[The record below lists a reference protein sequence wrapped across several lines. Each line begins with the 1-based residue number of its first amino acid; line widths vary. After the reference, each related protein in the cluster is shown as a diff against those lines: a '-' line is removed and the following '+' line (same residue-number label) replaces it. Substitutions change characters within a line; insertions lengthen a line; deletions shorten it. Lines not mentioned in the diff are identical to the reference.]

1 MRISD
6 WSSDVCSSDLQVIAG
21 CVETI
26 EFRVCALLLDDKHI
40 DAQFQQ
46 CVERG
51 RVDFIPGI
59 PAPVEVQLPRDSL
72 SAGSEG
78 AAFEIVPAAETQQAA
93 QCIDRVARLDEQ
105 LGTGKE

>member
-59 PAPVEVQLPRDSL
+59 PAPVEVQLHRDSL
-72 SAGSEG
+72 SAGSERS
-78 AAFEIVPAAETQQAA
+78 EER
-93 QCIDRVARLDEQ
+93 RV
-105 LGTGKE
+105 GKECVSTCRSRWSPYH

>member
-6 WSSDVCSSDLQVIAG
+6 WSSDVCSADQQVIAG

-59 PAPVEVQLPRDSL
+59 PAPVEVQLHRDSL

-78 AAFEIVPAAETQQAA
+78 STLEIVHDAEKIGREP
-93 QCIDRVARLDEQ
+93 CRERMWPE
-105 LGTGKE
+105 G

>member
-59 PAPVEVQLPRDSL
+59 PAPVEVQLHRDSL

-78 AAFEIVPAAETQQAA
+78 SALEIVHAAEIQQAA
-93 QCIDRVARLDEQ
+93 QCIECGEIGRAHV
-105 LGTGKE
+105 